1 MKQSKLISLLKSFSS
16 SELRAFK
23 DFLSSPYFNKKEINL
38 ELYKILK
45 LLAKQDFPEEK
56 IKREVLFCKLFP
68 NEKYDERK
76 LNHVISEVFRL
87 AEQYLG
93 IQEFEQDRALPYL
106 YTARAHLKKQQ
117 EKAYLHQARKARKK
131 LEEASY
137 RDCQYFYQST
147 ILEELEEQHFSSK
160 KIHRTNT
167 NLQLAANQ
175 FDRYYLAQK
184 LQYSCIMLDR
194 QKFLP
199 IQYDIPFLPLIKK
212 MLELQSFE
220 SEPSI
225 IVYHYLM
232 LALTQKSDKASF
244 EQFRNYLS
252 EHLSVFTETEA
263 RQLFLLAINFCVH
276 KIRIGERDYAAEL
289 MHFYSEGIEKGLL
302 LEKGKL
308 SPWIYKNVVKLGLG
322 LQRLEWVESF
332 VKKYSH
338 YLTEVLRKDAYHF
351 SLADIHFHK
360 KAYGNALSELNKV
373 EFSDIHYNLD
383 AKAMLLKIYFE
394 SGETEALLSLISS
407 FKIFLKRQKSLTP
420 HVRLSY
426 LNFTTILYKIYKQG
440 NLYEEEIKKEIKN
453 TKALNG
459 RNWLLDQIQTNPHK
473 DI

>member
-1 MKQSKLISLLKSFSS
+1 MKQSKLISLLESFNS

-45 LLAKQDFPEEK
+45 PLAKNGFPEEK
-56 IKREVLFCKLFP
+56 IKREVLFRKLFP
-68 NEKYDERK
+68 NETYDERK

-131 LEEASY
+131 LDETNY

-160 KIHRTNT
+160 KIHRTST

-199 IQYDIPFLPLIKK
+199 IQYDIPFLPLVKQ

-225 IVYHYLM
+225 IIYHYLM

-244 EQFRNYLS
+244 EQFRDYLS
-252 EHLSVFTETEA
+252 EHLSVFAETEA
-263 RQLFLLAINFCVH
+263 RQLYLLAINFCVH
-276 KIRIGERDYAAEL
+276 KIRIGERNYAAEL

-332 VKKYSH
+332 VKKYSN
-338 YLTEVLRKDAYHF
+338 YLTEALRKDAYHF
-351 SLADIHFHK
+351 SLADIYFHK

-373 EFSDIHYNLD
+373 EFSDIYYNLD
-383 AKAMLLKIYFE
+383 AKATLLKIYYE
-394 SGETEALLSLISS
+394 TEETEAFLSLISS
-407 FKIFLKRQKSLTP
+407 FKIFLQRQKSLTK
-420 HVRLSY
+420 HVKASY
-426 LNFTTILYKIYKQG
+426 LNFVNILYKISKMKSNAISQIR
-440 NLYEEEIKKEIKN
+440 EEIAS
-453 TKALNG
+453 TKALSD
-459 RNWLLDQIQTNPHK
+459 RSWLIQQTEKHK
-473 DI
+473 TH